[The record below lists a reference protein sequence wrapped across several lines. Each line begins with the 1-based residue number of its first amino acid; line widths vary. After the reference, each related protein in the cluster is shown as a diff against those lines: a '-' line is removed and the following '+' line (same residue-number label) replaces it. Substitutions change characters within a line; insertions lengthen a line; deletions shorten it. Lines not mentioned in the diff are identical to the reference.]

1 MMHDGFITAMNAQ
14 RITRDWVL
22 SISENLANAYTPGY
36 RERKFN
42 FKTFL
47 DGSIGDAN
55 LRNLGQGK
63 STPGTSDENI
73 YLEGTGYFVLRNDKG
88 RVVYTRLGEFKFDGE
103 GVYRSKD
110 GQAVQGYILN
120 DKGEIMNGA
129 KPVDAES
136 FVNTAFDGGAAAVP
150 TTNIK
155 LWKDPS
161 NGKYLGKYEEFE
173 FADDG
178 ILYGKADGG
187 KVKTPLYKV
196 AIIDF
201 HNPQKLFN
209 VAEGQYIETEESGRP
224 VVGRGEVRGG
234 LLELSNVDFDANTI
248 YYQQAQ
254 MQLGL
259 ADKLVESHKT
269 LLQNAIELMSS

>member
-1 MMHDGFITAMNAQ
+1 MRDAFITALNTQKISAE
-14 RITRDWVL
+14 WVKN
-22 SISENLANAYTPGY
+22 ISENLINVYTPGY
-36 RERKFN
+36 REKKFT

-47 DGSIGDAN
+47 DGSIVETD
-55 LRNLGQGK
+55 LRNIGQGK
-63 STPGTSDENI
+63 SSPGTSDENI
-73 YLEGTGYFVLRNDKG
+73 FLEGSGYFVLRNDQG
-88 RVVYTRLGEFKFDGE
+88 RIVYTRLGEFKFDGE
-103 GVYRSKD
+103 GVYRSSD

-136 FVNTAFDGGAAAVP
+136 FIDTPFDGGAASVP

-155 LWKDPS
+155 MWIDPS

-173 FADDG
+173 FKDDG

-187 KVKTPLYKV
+187 KVMTPLYKV
-196 AIIDF
+196 AVINF
-201 HNPQKLFN
+201 HNPQELFE
-209 VAEGQYIETEESGRP
+209 VSDGQFIETANSGKP

-234 LLELSNVDFDANTI
+234 LIELSNVDFDTNTA

-254 MQLGL
+254 MQLEL
-259 ADKLVESHKT
+259 ANQLIKSHKQ

>member
-1 MMHDGFITAMNAQ
+1 MHDGFITALNTQ
-14 RITRDWVL
+14 KVTRYWINDIT
-22 SISENLANAYTPGY
+22 ENLVNVYTPGY
-36 RERKFN
+36 REKQFT

-47 DGSIGDAN
+47 DGSIGN
-55 LRNLGQGK
+55 MGLRNLSQGK
-63 STPGTSDENI
+63 SQPGTSDENI
-73 YLEGTGYFVLRNDKG
+73 FLEGNGYFVLRNDKG
-88 RVVYTRLGEFKFDGE
+88 RLVYTRLGEFKFDGE

-136 FVNTAFDGGAAAVP
+136 FVDTAFDGGAASVP

-155 LWKDPS
+155 LWIDPS

-173 FADDG
+173 FKDDG

-187 KVKTPLYKV
+187 KVMTPLYKV
-196 AIIDF
+196 AIINF
-201 HNPQKLFN
+201 HNPQQLFE
-209 VAEGQYIETEESGRP
+209 VSEGQYIETVDSGRP
-224 VVGRGEVRGG
+224 VVGRGEVRSG
-234 LLELSNVDFDANTI
+234 LIELSNVDFDANTA

-254 MQLGL
+254 MQLSL
-259 ADKLVESHKT
+259 ADQMVKSHKT